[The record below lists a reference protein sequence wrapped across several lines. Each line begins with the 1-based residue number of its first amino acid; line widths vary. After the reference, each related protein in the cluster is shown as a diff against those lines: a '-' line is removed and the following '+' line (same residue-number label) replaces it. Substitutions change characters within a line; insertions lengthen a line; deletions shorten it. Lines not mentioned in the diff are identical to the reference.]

1 LAVRRSEHLEDDS
14 VKKLVLALAVFAVTG
29 CAAKVNQDVYN
40 ADMAAIRADIAG
52 LDSRA
57 TLTEEQLAEIQSRI
71 DGLEAELGVFREEF
85 DVTVARLETGVRFAT
100 PIHFAYDDAT
110 IRSADFGLLDR
121 FAEVVSR
128 HFDGALV
135 TIEGFADP
143 AGSQAYNLKLSEK
156 RAESVASY
164 VKTEGGLDASQI
176 RTIGYGESRPVQPGA
191 QGPGDAGL
199 VNRRVAFVID
209 YAPEV
214 ETDSEDMVTESD
226 EEEQTS

>member
-1 LAVRRSEHLEDDS
+1 M
-14 VKKLVLALAVFAVTG
+14 KNLVLALSVFAVTA
-29 CAAKVNQDVYN
+29 CAAKVNQDVYD

-57 TLTEEQLAEIQSRI
+57 TLTEEQLAQIQSRV
-71 DGLEAELGVFREEF
+71 DGLEAELGMFREEF

-110 IRSADFGLLDR
+110 IRSSDFELLDR
-121 FAEVVSR
+121 FAEVVGR

-143 AGSQAYNLKLSEK
+143 AGSQAYNLKLSER
-156 RAESVASY
+156 RAESVAAY
-164 VKTEGGLDASQI
+164 VTTQGGLDESQI
-176 RTIGYGESRPVQPGA
+176 RTIGYGESRLVQPGA
-191 QGPGDAGL
+191 QGPGEAGL

-214 ETDSEDMVTESD
+214 ESDTEDMVIESD

>member
-1 LAVRRSEHLEDDS
+1 MKNFVR
-14 VKKLVLALAVFAVTG
+14 ALTVFAGTG
-29 CAAKVNQDVYN
+29 CAAKVSQDAYD
-40 ADMAAIRADIAG
+40 ADMASIRADLAG

-57 TLTEEQLAEIQSRI
+57 TLTEEQLAQIQSRI
-71 DGLEAELGVFREEF
+71 DGLEAELGMFREEF

-100 PIHFAYDDAT
+100 PIHFASDDAS
-110 IRSADFGLLDR
+110 IREADFGLLDR

-128 HFDGALV
+128 HFEGALV

-143 AGSQAYNLKLSEK
+143 AGSQAYNQKLSER
-156 RAESVASY
+156 RAESVATY
-164 VKTEGGLDASQI
+164 VQTEGGLDATQI
-176 RTIGYGESRPVQPGA
+176 RTIGYGESRLVQAGA
-191 QGPGDAGL
+191 QGPGEAGL

-214 ETDSEDMVTESD
+214 ESDSEDMVIESD

>member
-1 LAVRRSEHLEDDS
+1 VKNIIAGAKLAAVGTGA
-14 VKKLVLALAVFAVTG
+14 LALVALGG
-29 CAAKVNQDVYN
+29 CAAKVNQDVYD
-40 ADMAAIRADIAG
+40 ADMAALRADIAG

-57 TLTEEQLAEIQSRI
+57 TLTEEQLAQIQSRV
-71 DGLEAELGVFREEF
+71 DGLEAELGLFREEF

-100 PIHFAYDDAT
+100 PIHFAFDDAS
-110 IRSADFGLLDR
+110 IRAADFELLDR
-121 FAEVVSR
+121 FSEVVSR

-143 AGSQAYNLKLSEK
+143 AGSQAYNQRLSER
-156 RAESVASY
+156 RAESVATY
-164 VKTEGGLDASQI
+164 VTTEGGLDSSQI
-176 RTIGYGESRPVQPGA
+176 RTIGYGESRLVEPGA
-191 QGPGDAGL
+191 QGPGEAGL

-214 ETDSEDMVTESD
+214 ESDSEDMVVEST